1 MSPRNSEPM
10 TETRTGNGD
19 GRADADEWVAP
30 WPEQGPEIV
39 DLDDDEDVD
48 DDHDDEVTDT
58 SVPPPGP
65 EPIPMP
71 GPDPAPEPI
80 PQPGPDPAP
89 PPGPDPQPGP
99 VPQPPGPDPVPQP
112 GPDPAPDPSPIP
124 PPAPQADA
132 EAAGEAPMLS
142 TEGRPLLT
150 DAGVWEDRWTGIQ
163 VAFVDDPG
171 LSIQQADRIVT
182 EAMEE
187 LAKILL
193 AHRETLQAQW
203 RDGDQPPDT
212 EQLRLTFQGYR
223 ALLFGLLST

>member
-1 MSPRNSEPM
+1 M

-19 GRADADEWVAP
+19 GRGGADEWVPP
-30 WPEQGPEIV
+30 WPEQGAELV
-39 DLDDDEDVD
+39 DDVD
-48 DDHDDEVTDT
+48 DDDVDDVDPATDT
-58 SVPPPGP
+58 SVPPPDP

-71 GPDPAPEPI
+71 GPDPVPEPL

-99 VPQPPGPDPVPQP
+99 IPQPPGPDPVPQP
-112 GPDPAPDPSPIP
+112 GPDPAPDPGPIP
-124 PPAPQADA
+124 QPAPQAGP
-132 EAAGEAPMLS
+132 AGEAPLLT

-150 DAGVWEDRWTGIQ
+150 DAGVWEERWTGIQ

-171 LSIQQADRIVT
+171 LSIEQADRIVT
-182 EAMEE
+182 EATED

-193 AHRETLQAQW
+193 AHRETLQARW